1 MVSVLFDIN
10 IVIDQT
16 LGIVEAAEELAAY
29 DDAALSVI
37 TWMEATVKLDAA
49 AIAKFDQRLAGAGI
63 RIIHTNDPI
72 MRLASQLRN
81 TSGKK
86 LPDCII
92 RATALYEGRIVV
104 TRNPG
109 DFGGLLACHVPYEM
123 VNGKII
129 NVRPPL
135 HH

>member
-1 MVSVLFDIN
+1 MVRVLFDSN
-10 IVIDQT
+10 IVIDHT
-16 LGIVEAAEELAAY
+16 LGIKEATAEMAAY
-29 DDAALSVI
+29 DDAAISVI

-49 AIAKFDQRLAGAGI
+49 AIARFDLRLATTRVRVI
-63 RIIHTNDPI
+63 QTNEAI

-92 RATALYEGRIVV
+92 RATALCQGRTVI

-109 DFGGLLACHVPYEM
+109 DFGGVAECHVPYEIKDDEV
-123 VNGKII
+123 VNVK
-129 NVRPPL
+129 PPL
-135 HH
+135 E